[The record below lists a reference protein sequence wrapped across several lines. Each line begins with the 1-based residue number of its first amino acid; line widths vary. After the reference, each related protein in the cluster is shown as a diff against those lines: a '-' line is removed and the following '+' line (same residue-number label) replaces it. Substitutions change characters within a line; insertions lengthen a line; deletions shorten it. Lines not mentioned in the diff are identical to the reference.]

1 MGNVKNQ
8 KKILE
13 IHSIEELKKILQEQ
27 EEDTMLTITVEVL
40 SDES

>member
-13 IHSIEELKKILQEQ
+13 IYSIEELKKILQER